1 MQHVDVKAVIS
12 AVRRVTRVT
21 PAATL
26 FLAVA
31 IALALAPAAMA
42 GQYDGQLTG
51 KALWRSVPG
60 VVGWAGESEGSRSA
74 EFNVTL
80 NWTSGAEYSGGEF
93 TLTVNGIASD
103 GTPKYVGALRGRVSG
118 GVIALDQDGE
128 IASITD
134 ATLTITAGYGAYEGV
149 ATGSGALTAAV
160 TTDPE
165 PFRGSMTLSW

>member
-1 MQHVDVKAVIS
+1 MRTIFAKAVLS
-12 AVRRVTRVT
+12 AARRFGRVT
-21 PAATL
+21 PARIL
-26 FLAVA
+26 VVMA

-42 GQYDGQLTG
+42 GQYQGQLTG

-80 NWTSGAEYSGGEF
+80 NWANGGQTYNGGEF
-93 TLTVNGIASD
+93 TLTVNSIASD
-103 GTPKYVGALRGRVSG
+103 GTPNYVGALRGRVSG

-134 ATLTITAGYGAYEGV
+134 ATLTITAGYGAYEEV
-149 ATGSGALTAAV
+149 AAGSGALTAAV